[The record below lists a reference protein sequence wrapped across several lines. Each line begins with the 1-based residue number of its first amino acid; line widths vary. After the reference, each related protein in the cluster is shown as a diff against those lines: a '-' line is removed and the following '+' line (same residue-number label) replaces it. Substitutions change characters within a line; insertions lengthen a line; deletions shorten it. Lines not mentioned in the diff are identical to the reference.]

1 MTKFGKVHLFKTLV
15 LSNGFGSLCAA
26 MISSMTYARQGEP
39 MSNIFALAAIY
50 IALATFS
57 GNMAAKGLPKNPVEK
72 WFPVLIPLSV
82 TALFWSVC
90 VIFSGGDLT
99 SGIFNVYLYSQL
111 THLPIV
117 STVVESGNVMMAFYL
132 PFAFNA
138 IFVASFAFFQ
148 KLPQKGA
155 KQNDEPISDE
165 PSDKAAPAF
174 TLSHLFLIFALIVI
188 TPVAISLFMIK

>member
-57 GNMAAKGLPKNPVEK
+57 GNMAAKGLPKNTIEK

-90 VIFSGGDLT
+90 VILSGGDLA
-99 SGIFNVYLYSQL
+99 SGIFNAYLYSQI

-155 KQNDEPISDE
+155 KQNDEPISDDT
-165 PSDKAAPAF
+165 SDERAPAF
-174 TLSHLFLIFALIVI
+174 KLSHLFTIFALIVL
-188 TPVAISLFMIK
+188 TSVAVSLFMIK